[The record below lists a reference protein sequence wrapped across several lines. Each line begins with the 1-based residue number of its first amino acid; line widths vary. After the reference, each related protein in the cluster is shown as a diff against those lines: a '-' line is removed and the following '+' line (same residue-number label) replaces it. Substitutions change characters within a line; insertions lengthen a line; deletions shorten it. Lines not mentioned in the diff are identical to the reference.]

1 MRIVS
6 ALMMSILATACDAAP
21 SNLGQ
26 QAEASSET
34 QGPTV
39 LSAKPVRFKASDNV
53 MVHGRYYEAQAPKAL
68 ILLFHQ
74 AGSNKS
80 EYASIAPRLTE
91 AGYSALAIDQRSGG
105 NMFGGR
111 NETVASI
118 GQNGGYLDA
127 KRDLEAALA
136 WAGDKRLP
144 IVLWG
149 SSYSA
154 SLLFP
159 LAAEHP
165 GKAVALLAFSP
176 GEYLGGGNPVRS
188 AAAKVNVPL
197 FVTSA
202 TDAEEIVEAKALID
216 AAAARLKT
224 LFVPISGGVHGS
236 STLIAD
242 RNPDGA
248 EEAWKA
254 VLQFLENVEMA
265 NRSSLARQPHTRA
278 RSIRLDS
285 AHDR

>member
-6 ALMMSILATACDAAP
+6 ALVMSILASACDAAP
-21 SNLGQ
+21 TNLGQ

-34 QGPTV
+34 SGPTG
-39 LSAKPVRFKASDNV
+39 LSARPVRFKTRDNV

-74 AGSNKS
+74 AGSNKN
-80 EYASIAPRLTE
+80 EYSSIAPRLVE

-105 NMFGGR
+105 NMFEAR

-118 GQNGGYLDA
+118 RQNGGYLDA

-144 IVLWG
+144 IILWG

-154 SLLFP
+154 SLVFLV
-159 LAAEHP
+159 AAEHP
-165 GKAVALLAFSP
+165 GKVKALLSFSP
-176 GEYLGGGNPVRS
+176 GEYLGRGEPVRS

-202 TDAEEIVEAKALID
+202 KDAEEIAGAKAIVNSSV
-216 AAAARLKT
+216 ARHKI
-224 LFVPISGGVHGS
+224 LFAPRSGGVHGS

-242 RNPDGA
+242 RNPGGA
-248 EEAWKA
+248 EEVWKA
-254 VLQFLENVEMA
+254 VLQFLDD
-265 NRSSLARQPHTRA
+265 L
-278 RSIRLDS
+278 
-285 AHDR
+285 

>member
-1 MRIVS
+1 MRIFS
-6 ALMMSILATACDAAP
+6 ALMMSILATACDVAP
-21 SNLGQ
+21 ANLGQ

-34 QGPTV
+34 PGPTGH
-39 LSAKPVRFKASDNV
+39 SAKPVTFKASDNV
-53 MVHGRYYEAQAPKAL
+53 LIHGRYYEAQEPKAL

-80 EYASIAPRLTE
+80 EYTSIAPRLVE
-91 AGYSALAIDQRSGG
+91 AGYGALAIDQRSGG
-105 NMFGGR
+105 DMFGGR

-118 GQNGGYLDA
+118 GQNRGYLDA
-127 KRDLEAALA
+127 KLDLEAALA

-165 GKAVALLAFSP
+165 GKVVALLAFSP
-176 GEYLGGGNPVRS
+176 GEYLGRGEPVRS
-188 AAAKVNVPL
+188 AAAKVDVPL

-202 TDAEEIVEAKALID
+202 TDAAEIVEAKAIVD
-216 AAAARLKT
+216 SSAAKLKT

-236 STLIAD
+236 STLISD

-248 EEAWKA
+248 EEVWKA
-254 VLQFLENVEMA
+254 VLQFLDDVQNAE
-265 NRSSLARQPHTRA
+265 PK
-278 RSIRLDS
+278 
-285 AHDR
+285 